1 MFIIII
7 AYSEP
12 RVLHICNFSCIIV
25 TNRGDLMENIDLQ
38 YLCTVI
44 GNLSGV
50 PIRLYDGETLLFS
63 YSFVKLP
70 KDPVLLY
77 LEDIRKIREN
87 VGYYVT
93 KIFNYYGVI
102 NHGSQKIVIGPT
114 RQTGNT
120 DQELREL
127 AFQLDVSPEDREH
140 FVAGMKSIIRMP
152 LESIMQ
158 ILCTINY
165 VLSGQKL
172 SLQDIAV
179 FDDQQN
185 ILRKEAASRQVSQ
198 QYSEENIPAQD
209 VHNTFEV
216 EQAVMTMVR
225 KGDTATLQKWIKA
238 APAVRGG
245 ILAPEQLRQ
254 MKNTFI
260 VSVTLASRAAIRG
273 GMDVEDAF
281 SLSDAYI
288 QKCELLSSP
297 DQLLNLQYHMILEY
311 TEKVKRIRSDRRPGK
326 LAIDVAN
333 YIQHHLS
340 EPITVENIARELFLS
355 RPYLSR
361 KFIEETGESLTDFVL
376 KEKTEEAKRLLRYSD
391 KSLTAISNF
400 LGFSSQSHFSR
411 VFRKYSGST
420 PGEYRE
426 KYAK

>member
-1 MFIIII
+1 MKN
-7 AYSEP
+7 
-12 RVLHICNFSCIIV
+12 L
-25 TNRGDLMENIDLQ
+25 DLQ

-50 PIRLYDGETLLFS
+50 PIRLYDSETLIFF
-63 YSFVKLP
+63 YSLVKLP
-70 KDPVLLY
+70 KDPVALY
-77 LEDIRKIREN
+77 KEDIWNIRES

-93 KIFNYYGVI
+93 RIFNYYGII
-102 NHGSQKIVIGPT
+102 NSGSNKIIIGPT

-127 AFQLDVSPEDREH
+127 AFQLDVNPEDTQD
-140 FVAGMKSIIRMP
+140 FVTGMKSIIRMP

-158 ILCTINY
+158 ILCTMNY
-165 VLSGQKL
+165 VLNGEKL

-179 FDDQQN
+179 FDDQQD
-185 ILRKEAASRQVSQ
+185 ILSKDAVAKQNTQR
-198 QYSEENIPAQD
+198 YSEENIPLQD
-209 VHNTFEV
+209 VHNTFEL
-216 EQAVMTMVR
+216 EQTVMTMVR
-225 KGDTATLQKWIKA
+225 KGDTATLREWIKA

-245 ILAPEQLRQ
+245 IIAAEQLRQ
-254 MKNTFI
+254 MRNTFI

-273 GMDVEDAF
+273 GVDVEDAF

-288 QKCELLSSP
+288 QKCELLNSP
-297 DQLLNLQYHMILEY
+297 DQIMNLQYHMILEY
-311 TEKVKRIRSDRRPGK
+311 TQKVERIRLGKRPGK
-326 LAIDVAN
+326 LALDVAN

-340 EPITVENIARELFLS
+340 ESITAEDIAKELYLS

-361 KFIEETGESLTDFVL
+361 KFIEETGESLTDFIL

-391 KSLTAISNF
+391 KSLTAISNY

-411 VFRKYSGST
+411 VFKRYAFCT

-426 KYAK
+426 KYTT

>member
-1 MFIIII
+1 MKK
-7 AYSEP
+7 
-12 RVLHICNFSCIIV
+12 L
-25 TNRGDLMENIDLQ
+25 DLQ

-50 PIRLYDGETLLFS
+50 PIRLYDGETLKFS

-70 KDPVLLY
+70 KDPVELY
-77 LEDIRKIREN
+77 RDDLWSIRES
-87 VGYYVT
+87 VGYFVT
-93 KIFNYYGVI
+93 KIFNYYGII
-102 NHGSQKIVIGPT
+102 NSGSQKIIIGPT

-127 AFQLDVSPEDREH
+127 AFQLDVAPEDTQD

-158 ILCTINY
+158 ILCTMNY
-165 VLSGQKL
+165 VLNGEKL
-172 SLQDIAV
+172 SLQDITV
-179 FDDQQN
+179 FDDQQDVLSKDAVAKQN
-185 ILRKEAASRQVSQ
+185 AQ
-198 QYSEENIPAQD
+198 QYSDENIPLQD
-209 VHNTFEV
+209 VHNTFEL
-216 EQAVMTMVR
+216 EQTVMTIVR
-225 KGDTATLQKWIKA
+225 KGDTAALREWIKA

-245 ILAPEQLRQ
+245 IIAADQLRQ

-260 VSVTLASRAAIRG
+260 VSVTLTSRAAIRG

-288 QKCELLSSP
+288 QKCELLNSP
-297 DQLLNLQYHMILEY
+297 DQIMNLQYHMILEY
-311 TEKVKRIRSDRRPGK
+311 TQKVERIRLGKRPGK
-326 LAIDVAN
+326 LTIDVAN

-340 EPITVENIARELFLS
+340 EPITAEEIAKELYLS

-361 KFIEETGESLTDFVL
+361 KFIEETGESLTDFIL

-411 VFRKYSGST
+411 VFKKYAACT

-426 KYAK
+426 KYSIL

>member
-1 MFIIII
+1 
-7 AYSEP
+7 
-12 RVLHICNFSCIIV
+12 
-25 TNRGDLMENIDLQ
+25 MENLDLR

-50 PIRLYDGETLLFS
+50 PIRLYDGETLTFS
-63 YSFVKLP
+63 YSFVNLP
-70 KDPVLLY
+70 KDPVALY
-77 LEDIRKIREN
+77 LEDIRSIRES
-87 VGYYVT
+87 VGYFVT
-93 KIFNYYGVI
+93 NIFNYYGII
-102 NHGSQKIVIGPT
+102 NSGSHKIIIGPT

-127 AFQLDVSPEDREH
+127 AFRLDVAPTDTDD
-140 FVAGMKSIIRMP
+140 FVIGMKSIIRMP

-158 ILCTINY
+158 ILCTMNY
-165 VLSGQKL
+165 VLNGEKL

-179 FDDQQN
+179 FDDQQDV
-185 ILRKEAASRQVSQ
+185 LHKDAVAKQDVQ
-198 QYSEENIPAQD
+198 QYAEENIPVQD
-209 VHNTFEV
+209 VHNTFEL

-225 KGDTATLQKWIKA
+225 KGDTAALREWIKA

-245 ILAPEQLRQ
+245 IIAAEQLRQ
-254 MKNTFI
+254 TKNTFI

-273 GMDVEDAF
+273 GMDVEEAF

-288 QKCELLSSP
+288 QKCELLNSP
-297 DQLLNLQYHMILEY
+297 DQIMNLQFHMVLEY
-311 TEKVKRIRSDRRPGK
+311 AQRVERIRLGKHPGK

-333 YIQHHLS
+333 YIRHHLS
-340 EPITVENIARELFLS
+340 EPITAEGIAKDLYLS

-361 KFIEETGESLTDFVL
+361 KFIEETGESLTSFIL

-391 KSLTAISNF
+391 KTLTAISNY

-411 VFRKYSGST
+411 VFKKFTGSA
-420 PGEYRE
+420 PGEYRA

>member
-1 MFIIII
+1 M
-7 AYSEP
+7 EK
-12 RVLHICNFSCIIV
+12 L
-25 TNRGDLMENIDLQ
+25 DLR

-50 PIRLYDGETLLFS
+50 PIRLYDGETLVFF
-63 YSFVKLP
+63 YSLVKLP
-70 KDPVLLY
+70 KDPVELY
-77 LEDIRKIREN
+77 REDIWNIRES
-87 VGYYVT
+87 VGYFVT
-93 KIFNYYGVI
+93 RIFNYYGII
-102 NHGSQKIVIGPT
+102 NSGPHKIIIGPT

-127 AFQLDVSPEDREH
+127 AFQLDVTPEDTQD
-140 FVAGMKSIIRMP
+140 FVTSMKSIIRMP

-158 ILCTINY
+158 ILCTMNY
-165 VLSGQKL
+165 VLNGEKL

-179 FDDQQN
+179 FDDQQD
-185 ILRKEAASRQVSQ
+185 ILSKDAVAKQDVQR
-198 QYSEENIPAQD
+198 YSEENIPLQD
-209 VHNTFEV
+209 VHNTFEL
-216 EQAVMTMVR
+216 EQTVMTIVR
-225 KGDTATLQKWIKA
+225 KGDTAALREWIKA

-245 ILAPEQLRQ
+245 IIAAEQLRQ

-297 DQLLNLQYHMILEY
+297 DQIMNLQYHMILEY
-311 TEKVKRIRSDRRPGK
+311 TQKVERIRLGNRPGK

-340 EPITVENIARELFLS
+340 EPITAEDIAKELYLS

-361 KFIEETGESLTDFVL
+361 KFIEETGESLTDFIL

-391 KSLTAISNF
+391 KSLTAISNY

-411 VFRKYSGST
+411 VFKKYAGNA
-420 PGEYRE
+420 PGEYRD
-426 KYAK
+426 KYTK

>member
-1 MFIIII
+1 
-7 AYSEP
+7 
-12 RVLHICNFSCIIV
+12 
-25 TNRGDLMENIDLQ
+25 MENIDLQ

-44 GNLSGV
+44 GNLCGI
-50 PIRLYDGETLLFS
+50 PIRLYEGETLLFS
-63 YSFVKLP
+63 YSFQKLP
-70 KDPVLLY
+70 KDPVTLY
-77 LEDIRKIREN
+77 LEDIRNIRQN

-93 KIFNYYGVI
+93 RIFNYYGI
-102 NHGSQKIVIGPT
+102 IHYGTQMMVIGPT

-127 AFQLDVSPEDREH
+127 AFQLDVAPEDTAD

-152 LESIMQ
+152 LESVMQ
-158 ILCTINY
+158 ILCTVNY
-165 VLSGQKL
+165 VLNGEKL

-179 FDDQQN
+179 FEDRQAF
-185 ILRKEAASRQVSQ
+185 LRESSAEQKGVQAYSQ
-198 QYSEENIPAQD
+198 DNIPVQD
-209 VHNTFEV
+209 VHNTFDL
-216 EQAVMTMVR
+216 EQTLMTMVR
-225 KGDTATLQKWIKA
+225 KGDTVALRQWIKA

-288 QKCELLSSP
+288 QKCELLNRP
-297 DQLLNLQYHMILEY
+297 EQLLNLQYSMILEY
-311 TEKVKRIRSDRRPGK
+311 TRRVERIRLGKRPSK

-340 EPITVENIARELFLS
+340 EPITVEALAKELYLS

-361 KFIEETGESLTDFVL
+361 KFIEETGESLTDFIL

-391 KSLTAISNF
+391 KSLTAISSF

-411 VFRKYSGST
+411 VFKKYSGSA

-426 KYAK
+426 KFVK